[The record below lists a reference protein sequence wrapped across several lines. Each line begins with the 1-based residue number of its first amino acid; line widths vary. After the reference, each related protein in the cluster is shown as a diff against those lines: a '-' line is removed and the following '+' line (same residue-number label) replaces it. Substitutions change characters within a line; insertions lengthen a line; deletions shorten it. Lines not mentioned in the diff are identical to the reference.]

1 MVQQLRLDLQEK
13 DDALFK
19 LEVKHAEFLKDYDV
33 MQHLLED
40 IQKLSADREEELENS
55 RKQSLQEAVTVVKI
69 VAKES
74 DLLSKEGAISNEQSR
89 AVMAGPQRRTLYQTQ
104 PSMYIV
110 KTTGYTCYL
119 FTVRLFRDLQML
131 DSPLTQSIP
140 FSFLK

>member
-1 MVQQLRLDLQEK
+1 MVQQLRHDLQDK

-40 IQKLSADREEELENS
+40 IQKLSADREEEIANAH
-55 RKQSLQEAVTVVKI
+55 KQQQQEAVTIVKI

-74 DLLSKEGAISNEQSR
+74 DILANSIETTAAASEQSKL
-89 AVMAGPQRRTLYQTQ
+89 VIAGPQRRTLYQTQ
-104 PSMYIV
+104 PSLYIV

-119 FTVRLFRDLQML
+119 FTVSLCYDEL
-131 DSPLTQSIP
+131 IA
-140 FSFLK
+140 